1 MKIYLIL
8 VITLFINVLSLSAQS
23 QTFTLS
29 GSITDASDG
38 EDLIG
43 VNIAVKEL
51 PTTGVST
58 NTFGFYSLS
67 LEEGEYTFFFSY
79 LGYKTFTKKIHLN
92 KDVKLNINLMLDA
105 TALTEVIV
113 SAERSDENIVSND
126 IGVSKLSVRDIETV
140 PVLFGEKD
148 IMKTIQ
154 LLPGVKPA
162 GDGNAGFYVRGGAAD
177 QNLIL
182 LDGAP
187 VYNASH
193 LMGFFSVFNSSAI
206 KDVKLYKGTMP
217 AEYGGRL
224 ASVMDVKMKEG
235 NNKEYKVDGG
245 IGIISSKLTFEGPIV
260 KDEGSFMVSARRTY
274 ADLFLKLSNDEVQK
288 DSKLYFYDLNLKANY
303 RIGEN
308 DRIFISGYFGR
319 DVLGYS
325 DIFGFDWGNTTA
337 TLRWNHIFNNKLFSN
352 TSFIF
357 SDYNYKI
364 SISNDVALDISSRIQ
379 DWNFKQE
386 FDYFLNE
393 SNTIKMGLNIIHHTF
408 MPGELDSSTDDVDD
422 FFIENK
428 YSLESAAYISNNHKI
443 NSKLNLTYG
452 LRFTNFTQLGPGT
465 IITWDKNGN
474 PVSVNE
480 YDKGDVVASYNRLAP
495 RFAATYVF
503 NEEQSIK
510 TSYVRSYQFL
520 HMISNSN
527 TSSPTDIWLPSS
539 NNIAPSEADQ
549 VSLGYF
555 RNFNENKWEF
565 SSEIYYKSVK
575 NIIDY
580 KTGAQTTFN
589 ADVESELLYG
599 DGRAYGIELLLKK
612 RTGKL
617 TGWVSYTLS
626 KSENKFE
633 EINNNTWFSAKQD
646 RIHDFSIVASYHF
659 NNRVVLS
666 GTWVYFTGNAVTFP
680 SGKYVIEGQVVPYY
694 TERNGYRMPDYHRMD
709 VGITFKNNNFKYEFN
724 TETGEKEK
732 VAKRFQSS
740 WNFSI
745 YNVYGRENAYSISF
759 KESEDNPGTTEAVQL
774 ALFKF
779 VPSVSY
785 NFSF

>member
-1 MKIYLIL
+1 MNKINFIIILIL
-8 VITLFINVLSLSAQS
+8 LSVVSLQAQV
-23 QTFTLS
+23 FTIS
-29 GSITDASDG
+29 GSITDGSNG

-43 VNIAVKEL
+43 VNIAVKES

-67 LEEGEYTFFFSY
+67 LPEGTYTFLFSY
-79 LGYKTFTKKIHLN
+79 LGYKTEVKQIVLN
-92 KDVKLNINLMLDA
+92 MNVKLNIDLRLDSQS
-105 TALTEVIV
+105 LSEVVV
-113 SAERSDENIVSND
+113 SAKRSDENIVSTD
-126 IGVSKLSVRDIETV
+126 VGVSSLTVKDIETV

-193 LMGFFSVFNSSAI
+193 LMGFFSVFNSTAI
-206 KDVKLYKGTMP
+206 KDVKLYKGNMP

-224 ASVMDVKMKEG
+224 ASVMDVKMKDG
-235 NNKEYKVDGG
+235 NNKEFGVDGG
-245 IGIISSKLTFEGPIV
+245 IGVISSKLTLQGPIV
-260 KDEGSFMVSARRTY
+260 KDKGSFMVSGRRTY
-274 ADLFLKLSNDEVQK
+274 ADLFLKFSSDENQQK
-288 DSKLYFYDLNLKANY
+288 TKLYFYDLNLKANY
-303 RIGEN
+303 KINEN
-308 DRIFISGYFGR
+308 NRVFLSGYFGR
-319 DVLGYS
+319 DVLGYA
-325 DIFGFDWGNTTA
+325 DQFGFDWGNTTA
-337 TLRWNHIFNNKLFSN
+337 TVRWNHIFTPKLFSN
-352 TSFIF
+352 TSFIY

-364 SISNDVALDISSRIQ
+364 NVTSDVDIDISSRIR

-393 SNTIKMGLNIIHHTF
+393 NNTVKFGANIIHHTF
-408 MPGELDSSTDDVDD
+408 MPGELSSSDEKVND
-422 FFIENK
+422 FLLEHK
-428 YSLESAAYISNNHKI
+428 YSLESAAYISNTHKVTD
-443 NSKLNLTYG
+443 KLTLAYG
-452 LRFTNFTQLGPGT
+452 LRYTNFTQMGPGT
-465 IITWDKNGN
+465 ITTWDENGN
-474 PVSVNE
+474 ASAVNE
-480 YDKGDVVASYNRLAP
+480 YDKWESVASYNRLAP
-495 RFAATYVF
+495 RFAATYVID
-503 NEEQSIK
+503 EKQSVK
-510 TSYVRSYQFL
+510 AAYVRSYQFL
-520 HMISNSN
+520 HMISNST
-527 TSSPTDIWLPSS
+527 TSAPTDIWLPTS
-539 NNIAPSEADQ
+539 NNIKPSSSDQ
-549 VSLGYF
+549 YSLGYF

-565 SSEIYYKSVK
+565 SSEVYYKDID

-580 KTGAQTTFN
+580 RTGASTTFN

-599 DGRAYGIELLLKK
+599 DGRAYGVEFLLKK

-626 KSENKFE
+626 RSEMKFD
-633 EINNNTWFSAKQD
+633 EINTNTWFSAKQD
-646 RIHDFSIVASYHF
+646 RIHDFSIVASY
-659 NNRVVLS
+659 RITPRLVAS

-680 SGKYVIEGQVVPYY
+680 SGKYSIEGQLIPYY

-709 VGITFKNNNFKYEFN
+709 IGVTLDNKDYKYEIN
-724 TETGEKEK
+724 PETGDKEK
-732 VAKRFQSS
+732 VKKRFKSS

-745 YNVYGRENAYSISF
+745 YNVYGRENAYTIDF
-759 KESEDNPGTTEAVQL
+759 RESETNPGTTEAVQL

-779 VPSVSY
+779 VPSISY

>member
-1 MKIYLIL
+1 MKNFLLTFLLVVVNIIMLNAQNIY
-8 VITLFINVLSLSAQS
+8 
-23 QTFTLS
+23 TLS
-29 GSITDASDG
+29 GSIRDNSDG

-51 PTTGVST
+51 PSTGVST

-67 LEEGEYTFFFSY
+67 LEQSTYTFIFSY
-79 LGYKTFTKKIHLN
+79 LGYKTIIKKIDLS
-92 KDVKLNINLMLDA
+92 KDVKLNLFLELDSR
-105 TALTEVIV
+105 TLSEVVV
-113 SAERSDENIVSND
+113 SAERSDENIISTDV
-126 IGVSKLSVRDIETV
+126 GVSKLSVSDIETV

-162 GDGNAGFYVRGGAAD
+162 GDGNAGFYVRGGSAD

-193 LMGFFSVFNSSAI
+193 LMGFFSVFNSNAI
-206 KDVKLYKGTMP
+206 KDVKLYKGAMP
-217 AEYGGRL
+217 AEFGGRL
-224 ASVMDVKMKEG
+224 ASVMDVKMKDG
-235 NNKEYKVDGG
+235 NSKEYKIDGG
-245 IGIISSKLTFEGPIV
+245 IGLISSKLSIEGPIV
-260 KDEGSFMVSARRTY
+260 KNNGAFIITGRRTY
-274 ADLFLKLSNDEVQK
+274 ADIFLKLSGDETQR

-303 RIGEN
+303 RISEKN
-308 DRIFISGYFGR
+308 RIFVSAYFGR

-337 TLRWNHIFNNKLFSN
+337 TLRWNHIFSNKLFSN
-352 TSFIF
+352 TSFIY
-357 SDYNYKI
+357 SDYNYRI
-364 SISNDVALDISSRIQ
+364 DITTEESFDISSKIR

-393 SNTIKMGLNIIHHTF
+393 NSTLKFGANIVHHTF
-408 MPGELDSSTDDVDD
+408 MPGDLESSSENIND
-422 FFIENK
+422 FFIEKK
-428 YSLESAAYISNNHKI
+428 YSLESATYISNTHKI
-443 NSKLNLTYG
+443 NDKLILSYG
-452 LRFTNFTQLGPGT
+452 LRYTNFTQLGPGT
-465 IITWDKNGN
+465 IITWDKYGN
-474 PVSVNE
+474 ATDINE
-480 YDKGDVVASYNRLAP
+480 YNNWDAVASYNKLAP
-495 RFAATYVF
+495 RFASTYILD
-503 NEEQSIK
+503 EKQSFK
-510 TSYVRSYQFL
+510 ASYVRSYQFL

-539 NNIAPSEADQ
+539 NNIKPAKSDQ

-565 SSEIYYKSVK
+565 SSEIYYK
-575 NIIDY
+575 NIDGIIDY
-580 KTGAQTTFN
+580 RTGAQTTFN

-599 DGRAYGIELLLKK
+599 KGRAYGIELLLKK
-612 RTGKL
+612 RTGNFS
-617 TGWVSYTLS
+617 GWISYTLS
-626 KSENKFE
+626 KSEHKFDN
-633 EINNNTWFSAKQD
+633 INNNTWFSAKQD

-659 NNRVVLS
+659 NPRVVLS

-680 SGKYVIEGQVVPYY
+680 SGKYQIEGQMNSYY

-709 VGITFKNNNFKYEFN
+709 IGLTIKNKNYKYVIN
-724 TETGEKEK
+724 PKTGEKEK
-732 VAKRFQSS
+732 VNKRFQSN

-759 KESEDNPGTTEAVQL
+759 QESDDNPGTTEAVQL

-779 VPSVSY
+779 VPSISY